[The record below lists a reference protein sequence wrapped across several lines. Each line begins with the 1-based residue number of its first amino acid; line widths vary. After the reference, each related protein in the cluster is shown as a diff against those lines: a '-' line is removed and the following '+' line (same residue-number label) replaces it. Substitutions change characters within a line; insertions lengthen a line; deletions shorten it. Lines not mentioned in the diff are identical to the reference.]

1 MLSNNFFKKLSFLKK
16 QSHKHIPRKCSKI
29 AFTKN
34 LCMLLQYKILGFL
47 TLFLVPMVLFSQK
60 DAPIVLINPSFEDLP
75 KCCSAPNGWYNCGKT
90 EETAPDIQPGYFS
103 VMKAPAHGETYIG
116 MVVRDNDTWESIGQR
131 LSKPIEVDKC
141 YEFSLD
147 LARSELYLSVS
158 RTTGESVNYA
168 TPAKI
173 RIWGGMGY
181 CDKKELLAETSVITN
196 TRWLTYNFKF
206 MPKKGSY
213 TYIML
218 EAYVKTPTLFPYNGN
233 ILVDNASAI
242 RPIPCDD
249 KPLPPKRDTLPKPPL
264 ANNGSKPNGG
274 KPVKNPQRTPSAT
287 QTSTPIKVDTPDAN
301 KFERKYLKKGG
312 IIRLENIYFDSDKFD
327 VKVESEPAL
336 QEIFSFLAANPD
348 VVVEIG
354 GHTNNIPAHEFCDKL
369 SESRARSVS
378 DWLVSKG
385 ISSERVQYKGYG
397 KRSPFIP
404 NTSAEG
410 RRKNQR
416 VEIKILSM
424 NG

>member
-1 MLSNNFFKKLSFLKK
+1 MLA
-16 QSHKHIPRKCSKI
+16 H
-29 AFTKN
+29 
-34 LCMLLQYKILGFL
+34 YKILGIFS
-47 TLFLVPMVLFSQK
+47 LFLLPLALFSQK
-60 DAPIVLINPSFEDLP
+60 DAPILLVNPSFEDLP
-75 KCCSAPNGWYNCGKT
+75 KCCTAPNGWYNCGKN
-90 EETAPDIQPGYFS
+90 EETAPDIQPGYFQ
-103 VMKAPAHGETYIG
+103 VMKAPSHGETYLG

-206 MPKKGSY
+206 MPQKGSY
-213 TYIML
+213 TYIMF

-242 RPIPCDD
+242 KPVPCDD
-249 KPLPPKRDTLPKPPL
+249 KPRPPAKRDSVPKPPL
-264 ANNGSKPNGG
+264 ANNQGNKP
-274 KPVKNPQRTPSAT
+274 PKNPQRNQQST
-287 QTSTPIKVDTPDAN
+287 QISTTVKVDTPMAN
-301 KFERKYLKKGG
+301 KFERKNLKKGG
-312 IIRLENIYFDSDKFD
+312 IIRLENIYFDSDKYD

-336 QEIFSFLAANPD
+336 QEIFSFLAGNPD

-369 SESRARSVS
+369 SEERAKSVS
-378 DWLVSKG
+378 DWLVTKG
-385 ISSERVQYKGYG
+385 IGSERVQYKGYG
-397 KRSPFIP
+397 KRSPFIS